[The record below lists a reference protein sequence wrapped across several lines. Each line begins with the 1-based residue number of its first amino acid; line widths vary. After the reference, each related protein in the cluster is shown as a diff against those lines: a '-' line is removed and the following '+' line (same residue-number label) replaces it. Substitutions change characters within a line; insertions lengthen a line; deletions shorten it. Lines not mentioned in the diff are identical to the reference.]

1 MNAICISS
9 SIANFKNKLSMKYAG
24 HPDWG
29 AFHLLT
35 PTIFFGMYHVGDYTK
50 LLAHRGKRLVFWC
63 GSDILNLEKSKKW
76 QKIIASVKAEHVC
89 ENDVERLKLESMGIY
104 PRVQPMFFDDITQFE
119 PCFKPSN
126 TPHVFLTAHEN
137 SREPYGLNL
146 LEDIARETPDVT
158 YHVYGVK
165 DDSHDNIVYHG
176 RVPTKQFDK
185 EIREYQGALR
195 LNSHD
200 GFAETLAKSI
210 LMAQHPIST
219 IQYPYIDYADSI
231 QNVVYLLNHLKDK
244 KEPNLAGATYWKE
257 ILQKPL

>member
-1 MNAICISS
+1 MKAICISS

-24 HPDWG
+24 HPEWG
-29 AFHLLT
+29 ALHLFT

-50 LLAHRGKRLVFWC
+50 LLAHRGQRIVFWC

-76 QKIIASVKAEHVC
+76 QNILTNVKADHVC
-89 ENDVERLKLESMGIY
+89 ENDVERLKLEKMGIF
-104 PRVQPMFFDDITQFE
+104 PRVQPMFFDAIYQFE

-126 TPHVFLTAHEN
+126 TPHVFLTAHEA

-146 LEDIARETPDVT
+146 LDDIARETPDVT
-158 YHVYGVK
+158 FHVYGVK
-165 DDSHDNIVYHG
+165 DQSHDNVIYHG

-195 LNSHD
+195 LNAHD

-231 QNVVYLLNHLKDK
+231 QNVIYLLNHLKDK
-244 KEPNLAGATYWKE
+244 KEPNLAGASYWKKL
-257 ILQKPL
+257 LQKPL